1 LGARG
6 DLLTFLS
13 DPHEISG
20 PSLQEYT
27 AMLLRRRRHSCQIS
41 TSSALPLN
49 PTHDSVQQ
57 SEGRKEPEEL
67 TGGECSRGRTST
79 TAEAGCQRWGP
90 WRIMDLQN
98 THKEM
103 GSRVIH
109 GSFDDESC
117 FGCAGSSKL
126 VQQKMLNMRC
136 QRSKSTHR
144 WAVAGAERHS
154 SCGR

>member
-6 DLLTFLS
+6 DLLTFLL
-13 DPHEISG
+13 DPQEISG
-20 PSLQEYT
+20 PSIQEYT
-27 AMLLRRRRHSCQIS
+27 ATLLCRRRHSCQIS

-49 PTHDSVQQ
+49 PTHDSAQHSQ
-57 SEGRKEPEEL
+57 GRKEPEEL

-79 TAEAGCQRWGP
+79 TAKAGCQRWGP
-90 WRIMDLQN
+90 GDLQN

-126 VQQKMLNMRC
+126 IQQKMLNMRC
-136 QRSKSTHR
+136 RRSKSTHR
-144 WAVAGAERHS
+144 WAVAGAERRS